1 MPCSLRGAAPA
12 GLYDV
17 SGRSAGAAP
26 IKEMKNLMKKI
37 IPFLASLCL
46 LAGTALPVWAIG
58 SAGDD
63 APGSEPTPRVIFENA
78 QNETPDLFVT
88 KEIESLSEGYEVPED
103 LSFTFILRLDGELVN
118 RMEYRLYD
126 ASGTEV
132 FDKDTNGNNVPWK
145 TDRSGTFSLK
155 PGQTAKFEYV
165 GTGVA
170 YEVTEVPSEGWVQTR
185 PAGGA
190 AAVGTVGAQGAWAA
204 FTNTTGGGGE
214 TTRMVV
220 QKTISFPEGY
230 EAPETPDFPFLL
242 EIDGKPYSRESY
254 TIRDLESGLEI
265 GTGTTDGEG
274 RFTLKGGQAA
284 EFSEVPQDVDYR
296 IAEEVDAEGL
306 EEWRCTG
313 EAVREG
319 TTGTGGA
326 VLENFNNASASF
338 AVSKRMEDGSIP
350 EDAFTFLLT
359 HEDRS
364 VWEGADYL
372 LYTTGGEPVTDGQ
385 GIQVTGAT
393 DENGNFT
400 LQAGQTALFTGI
412 PAGTVYNVS
421 ETADPDYIQTLP
433 LNVEGYTDKTVTDAV
448 EVLPFVNKEAPAS
461 LSVTKVIKN
470 LDGEAPLEQKEF
482 TFVLR
487 YQENKGYQPVAG
499 AVYSIESG
507 TSQNTYRTDGEGR
520 FTLKAN
526 ETARF
531 TGLAPGYYQVE
542 ELDPGYEYKAVEAV
556 QEKSLAETGDNISF
570 LFTNQYAAKLFD
582 LYLEK
587 EDRGN
592 GSALSGAEF
601 MLYRDELGQNPVQ
614 TDTYI
619 TGADGK
625 ITVQNLKTGTYY
637 LVETKAPQGYQ
648 LLANPVKIDVTW
660 EGSIMKVTVDGK
672 SVTSQEEDDQIH
684 IVQHRTEND
693 EVHVKI
699 YNSRNFTLPLTGG
712 NMIVYGGI
720 LLALAALIF
729 ILWRMGKRQK
739 E

>member
-433 LNVEGYTDKTVTDAV
+433 LSVEGYTDKTVTDAV

-507 TSQNTYRTDGEGR
+507 TSQNTYRTDGEGQ

-531 TGLAPGYYQVE
+531 TGLLPGYYQVE
-542 ELDPGYEYKAVEAV
+542 ELDPGYEYEAKEAILEGTLGESGSNV
-556 QEKSLAETGDNISF
+556 SF
-570 LFTNQYAAKLFD
+570 TFTNQYTAKLFD
-582 LYLEK
+582 LYLTK
-587 EDRGN
+587 EDRDKGEV
-592 GSALSGAEF
+592 LSGAEF
-601 MLYRDELGQNPVQ
+601 MLYRDELEQNPVQ
-614 TDTYI
+614 ADPYI
-619 TGADGK
+619 TGSDGK

-648 LLANPVKIDVTW
+648 LLANPVKLDVTW
-660 EGSIMKVTVDGK
+660 EGSVMRVTVDGN

-684 IVQHRTEND
+684 IVQNTGSND

-712 NMIVYGGI
+712 SAWIFGGA

-729 ILWRMGKRQK
+729 ILWRMGKKQK
-739 E
+739 